1 MLRVPLFVF
10 QETQQGDTM
19 PKMKTVRGAAKR
31 FRATKNKIK
40 RGSAFRSHILT
51 KKPTKRMR
59 GLKESQYVD
68 STNVNG
74 VKLMLCQK

>member
-1 MLRVPLFVF
+1 
-10 QETQQGDTM
+10 M

-31 FRATKNKIK
+31 FRCAKNKIK

-59 GLKESQYVD
+59 GLKESKVVGSRD
-68 STNVNG
+68 EKS
-74 VKLMLCQK
+74 VKLMLCKA

>member
-1 MLRVPLFVF
+1 
-10 QETQQGDTM
+10 M

-31 FRATKNKIK
+31 FKASKNKIK

-59 GLKESQYVD
+59 DLRNTQYVD
-68 STNVNG
+68 STDVSR
-74 VKLMLCQK
+74 VKLMLGQA